1 MKQTSGIIKD
11 FENFLIAEGD
21 ELSTIQTYVCDVTQ
35 LATFLTMQHNKELV
49 SASIDDLR
57 TYVHAIY
64 DTGLMPASI
73 NRKISS
79 IRSFYRFLIF
89 AKKIEANPSTD
100 LELMKVGRK
109 LPVILS
115 IAEITKIIEVAKE
128 NTPLVL
134 RDRACLEILYGAG
147 LRISELLGVRLADL
161 DLVNHLVKVVGKGNK
176 QRIVPFGKKAA
187 KSIEHYLANG
197 RPGLVRDRVVPFLVL
212 NARGKRM
219 SRMGFL
225 KILRKYRI
233 KAGINK
239 RVTPHMFR
247 HSFATHLLEAGADL
261 RAVQELLGHVSL
273 ATTQNYTHVTMDR
286 LTKVFRQAH
295 PRA

>member
-35 LATFLTMQHNKELV
+35 LATFLTMQHKELV

-57 TYVHAIY
+57 KYVHAIY
-64 DTGLMPASI
+64 DTGLMAASI

-89 AKKIEANPSTD
+89 AKKIEANPATD

-115 IAEITKIIEVAKE
+115 IAEITEIIEVAKE

-161 DLVNHLVKVVGKGNK
+161 DLDNHLVKVVGKGNR

-187 KSIEHYLANG
+187 KSIENYLANG
-197 RPGLVRDRVVPFLVL
+197 RPELVRDRVVPFLVL
-212 NARGKRM
+212 NARGKSM

-261 RAVQELLGHVSL
+261 RAVQELLGHVDIS
-273 ATTQNYTHVTMDR
+273 TTQIYTHVDR
-286 LTKVFRQAH
+286 EYLKEIYKEHH